1 MPPLLIPREWPS
13 DAWSQHHAEEGK
25 EAAIMKSILI
35 VDDEKN
41 IRLTLSE
48 CLQSKEYDI
57 EMAETGE
64 EALQKI
70 KAKDFNLVLLDLRLP
85 GMDGMELL
93 RRIHDFRPDIRVVIL
108 SAHGTIDSAVEAT
121 RLGAVA
127 FLQKPFIPTEIRD
140 LVQRALDSV
149 TLEKARE
156 SNYCA
161 AIGLARKC
169 IGENHL
175 EAAMEHLR
183 RAAYLNPSHAE
194 AINLM
199 GAVMELKN
207 DPTEA
212 HRYYLA
218 AYSLDPTYQPAIKNL
233 DRITSY
239 HRGHTIDLGD
249 EAQANEKKERQ

>member
-1 MPPLLIPREWPS
+1 
-13 DAWSQHHAEEGK
+13 
-25 EAAIMKSILI
+25 MKSILI

-48 CLQSKEYDI
+48 CIQSIDYDI
-57 EMAETGE
+57 EMAENGE

-108 SAHGTIDSAVEAT
+108 SAHGTIESAVEAT

-127 FLQKPFIPTEIRD
+127 FLQKPFMPIEIRD

-156 SNYCA
+156 SNYRA

-175 EAAMEHLR
+175 EAALEHLR
-183 RAAYLNPSHAE
+183 RAAYLDPSHAV

-207 DPTEA
+207 DPIEA

-218 AYSLDPTYQPAIKNL
+218 AYSLDPTYQPAIKNV